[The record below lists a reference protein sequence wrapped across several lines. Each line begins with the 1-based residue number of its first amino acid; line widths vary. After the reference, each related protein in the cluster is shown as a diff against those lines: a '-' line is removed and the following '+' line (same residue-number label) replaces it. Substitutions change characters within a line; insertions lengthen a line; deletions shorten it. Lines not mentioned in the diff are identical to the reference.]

1 MKHLVFIDANNAAI
15 QSMDEALQQGYKV
28 TFLRQENVAFYQ
40 KNTYTQSVI
49 ARIHHIIE
57 MKNGTNTDEI
67 AYLLNNILRDE
78 VIDGIIAPLE
88 PSLEAVSEAC
98 KRCGIP
104 FTDPQGVKNAR
115 DKHNARA
122 ILQKHHVPTI
132 RSWVAKTIDEVDTLF
147 KRYTPP
153 FILKPVSGYD
163 SLYAV
168 KATNLDQARDAATDI
183 LNAATSS
190 ELPYQEIF
198 SRGILIEEFLQGKLV
213 SAEVGIYNENFY
225 EFMLSGRSQ
234 SKFNE
239 CIELGS
245 LMPAEVTTQQ
255 REECFQY
262 AKAVCQALSLDYG
275 IFHIEIMYTEKG
287 PILVEANPRLMGGV
301 MPEIYRQ
308 ATGISIY
315 PALFAMATR
324 ADTPIAMPAA
334 NKTVTVRKIMP
345 LADGVTAQEFNIDDI
360 HTHPNVVNFYSDKL
374 TPSRKVHKNE
384 VLGRIMV
391 SHQKSDEAGRIAD
404 NVLADIESRIGIK
417 IHQPL

>member
-49 ARIHHIIE
+49 ARLHRIID

-67 AYLLNNILRDE
+67 TYLLSNILKDE

-104 FTDPQGVKNAR
+104 FTAPQGVKNAR
-115 DKHNARA
+115 DKRQARA

-132 RSWVAKTIDEVDTLF
+132 RSWVAQTLDEVDAIF
-147 KRYTPP
+147 SQYTPP

-168 KATNLDQARDAATDI
+168 KATSPAQARDAATDI
-183 LNAATSS
+183 LNAVTTSA
-190 ELPYQEIF
+190 LPYQEIF
-198 SRGILIEEFLQGKLV
+198 SRGILIEEFLQGKLL

-225 EFMLSGRSQ
+225 EFMISGRSQ
-234 SKFNE
+234 SRFNE

-245 LMPAEVTTQQ
+245 LMPAEVTSQQ
-255 REECFQY
+255 RKACFRY
-262 AKAVCQALSLDYG
+262 AKAVCQALGLDYG
-275 IFHIEIMYTEKG
+275 IFHIEIMYTDKG

-308 ATGISIY
+308 ATGVSIY

-324 ADTPIAMPAA
+324 ADTSISMPAA

-345 LADGVTAQEFNIDDI
+345 LADGVTAQAFNVDDI
-360 HTHPNVVNFYSDKL
+360 HTNPNIVNFYSDKL
-374 TPSRKVHKNE
+374 TPARKVYKNE

-391 SHQKSDEAGRIAD
+391 SHQESDEAGRIAD
-404 NVLADIESRIGIK
+404 SLLRDIESRIGIK